1 MARTNNKLITVSTV
15 GMSRAEW
22 LEERRKAIGG
32 SDAAAIVGLSAY
44 ATPYTVWADKTG
56 RLPEKPDSEAM
67 RQGRDLEQYVADRF
81 CERANKK
88 VRNFRAIIRNP
99 KYPFAAAN
107 IDRAVNRESAG
118 LECKTTSLLN
128 LKKFKGGEFPETYYC
143 QCVHYLAVTEFKRW
157 YLAVLILNQGFY
169 TFQLTRIENDDTP
182 EWCDGS
188 VYVSDDEIAALMD
201 VEREF
206 WEFVKDDTPPAL
218 SGTEPDS
225 AALEAIYRGGEESAI
240 TLFGRDKLIARYFE
254 LKNEITEREKERD
267 AIKQTLQADLG
278 DNERGE
284 AQGYAVTWKSQSRS
298 TFDAKSFAKDNPDL
312 DLSGY
317 YKTSSFR
324 KFDIKPLT

>member
-1 MARTNNKLITVSTV
+1 MSKSKMITISTAN
-15 GMSRAEW
+15 MSRAEW

-67 RQGRDLEQYVADRF
+67 RQGRDLEQYVVERF
-81 CERANKK
+81 TEKTGIKARKFN
-88 VRNFRAIIRNP
+88 AIIKNP
-99 KYPFAAAN
+99 KYPFASAN
-107 IDRAVNRESAG
+107 IDRAVIKELAG
-118 LECKTTSLLN
+118 LECKTTSVLN
-128 LKKFKGGEFPETYYC
+128 IKKFKDGEFPETYYC
-143 QCVHYLAVTEFKRW
+143 QCVHYLAITEFKRW

-169 TFQLTRIENDDTP
+169 VYQLTRIENDKIP
-182 EWCDGS
+182 EWCSGS
-188 VYVSDDEIAALMD
+188 VYISDAEIAALMD
-201 VEREF
+201 AEREF
-206 WEFVKDDTPPAL
+206 WEFVENDTPPAL
-218 SGTEPDS
+218 SGTQPDFT
-225 AALEAIYRGGEESAI
+225 ALEAIYRGGEESTI

-284 AQGYAVTWKSQSRS
+284 AQGYAVTWKNQSRS
-298 TFDAKSFAKDNPDL
+298 TFDAKAFAKDNPAL

-317 YKTSSFR
+317 YKTSNFR